1 MYDEMDQWVSDSFY
15 SYFPGFTDEYQKR
28 QDYLRNP
35 QHENQ
40 QNLLKHQ
47 KLQISLTKPPA
58 DVSTQSPNNQIDSS
72 LNNTYSRSSIN
83 LSSQSASIP
92 NIKTDLEIIV
102 TNPNYQPSKYIIS
115 RPNTNRHKKLEN
127 LRHTALSSTE
137 DVNTNRYKRSELE
150 TDRRKQY
157 QCDLMQQIEEKRH
170 SVNLLREKER
180 LEEEA
185 LTRRLEEKLRTID
198 LEEKLAKKNILNK
211 KIQKYTEKNRL
222 MKAQFLAKMENDTI
236 MFCEKKNYPEAE
248 IKEENGDVKNAKSS
262 GETHIN
268 KNKVYKYFS
277 NSARHKHE
285 KDLCLNLDPS
295 DRYMEEKECFHLSE
309 KVCPKC
315 DAPLKLYQSYCLNC
329 QQLLRT
335 KYMVSRAP
343 KKEEKENIY
352 SDEMNESMHS
362 FDEKSKED
370 GSVDCA
376 LREQSLP
383 AANGKEKYADSS
395 VLACHKCARMYTLC
409 NLCVTKNAVCRACH
423 RKLNVCMS
431 CRRNLCNFCLNEIA
445 TGHNTE
451 RTHRNDT
458 QLSKES
464 EETYSNPSDQRE
476 HSFYVLEVIP
486 TALENHRADCIKSAF
501 NSMDHEKYSGCHHVK
516 TDFHTLGKSEK
527 SFENIDKS
535 FYFGNDANVSI
546 DNVRRTVDKKIYQY
560 LKNYDEKERNK
571 NESRHRGTQTNNE
584 NMNRRDIMLHEEH
597 NLSMPLL
604 QEMPKMTRLEYIN
617 YAKLSTKQRKRKL
630 DCLKQKCQI
639 PDVQKCIMTQNLP
652 LMVTQVGAIR
662 KQLQTDHLPSDTQ

>member
-1 MYDEMDQWVSDSFY
+1 MSEEEFDGMQPKKSSVVGSKDEMDQWVSDSFY

-40 QNLLKHQ
+40 QNLLRHQ

-58 DVSTQSPNNQIDSS
+58 DVSTLSPRNQIDSS
-72 LNNTYSRSSIN
+72 LNNTYSQSSIN

-92 NIKTDLEIIV
+92 NSKNDLEIIV
-102 TNPNYQPSKYIIS
+102 TNPNYQPSKYIFS

-137 DVNTNRYKRSELE
+137 DVYTNRYKGP
-150 TDRRKQY
+150 
-157 QCDLMQQIEEKRH
+157 
-170 SVNLLREKER
+170 
-180 LEEEA
+180 
-185 LTRRLEEKLRTID
+185 RRLEEKLRTID

-236 MFCEKKNYPEAE
+236 MFCEKTNYPEAE

-262 GETHIN
+262 GGTDIN

-285 KDLCLNLDPS
+285 KDVCLNLDPS

-315 DAPLKLYQSYCLNC
+315 DAPLKIYQRFCLNC

-352 SDEMNESMHS
+352 SDEMSESMHS

-370 GSVDCA
+370 GSVDCV
-376 LREQSLP
+376 LRDQSLP

-464 EETYSNPSDQRE
+464 EETYLNPSDQRE
-476 HSFYVLEVIP
+476 HSFYVLEVTP
-486 TALENHRADCIKSAF
+486 TTLENHRADCIKSAF

-516 TDFHTLGKSEK
+516 TDFHTLSKSEK

-535 FYFGNDANVSI
+535 FYFGNDENVSI
-546 DNVRRTVDKKIYQY
+546 DNVRRTVDKKLYQY
-560 LKNYDEKERNK
+560 LKNYNEEERNK
-571 NESRHRGTQTNNE
+571 NESRHRGTQSNNE

-597 NLSMPLL
+597 NLSIPLL

-630 DCLKQKCQI
+630 DCLEQKCQLIFQI
-639 PDVQKCIMTQNLP
+639 PDIQTCNMTQNLP